1 MAVPIL
7 LEGQMT
13 EAEALAVLNVT
24 GKRPKWLLVHV
35 HPDRNPDHKAEA
47 TAASAR
53 VNEAMDVRSRHVTE
67 V

>member
-1 MAVPIL
+1 
-7 LEGQMT
+7 MT
-13 EAEALAVLNVT
+13 NAEALAVLDVT
-24 GKRPKWLLVHV
+24 DKRPKWLLMQV
-35 HPDRNPDHKAEA
+35 HPDRNPDHITEA